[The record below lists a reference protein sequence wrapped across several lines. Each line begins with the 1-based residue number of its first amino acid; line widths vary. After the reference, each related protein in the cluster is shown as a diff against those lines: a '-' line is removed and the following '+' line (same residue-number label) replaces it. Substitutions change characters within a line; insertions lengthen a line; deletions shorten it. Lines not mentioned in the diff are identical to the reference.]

1 MMFELRSDEK
11 KCPIRFERFEEAAAM
26 IQLVKASS
34 CRDLFLSGN
43 EIPEE
48 FDIEYYNEFIK
59 NAMNTAFIVDF
70 IILDH
75 DLAQLEQKED
85 FGVMFAPI
93 FEENAILVDQYKS
106 GNEKALNAL
115 MGKFL
120 KSNKGYDPK
129 EVKEEL
135 IKILGG

>member
-1 MMFELRSDEK
+1 L
-11 KCPIRFERFEEAAAM
+11 
-26 IQLVKASS
+26 
-34 CRDLFLSGN
+34 
-43 EIPEE
+43 
-48 FDIEYYNEFIK
+48 
-59 NAMNTAFIVDF
+59 
-70 IILDH
+70 ILINK
-75 DLAQLEQKED
+75 LT
-85 FGVMFAPI
+85 
-93 FEENAILVDQYKS
+93 DQYKS